1 MLNRPPPKKD
11 NYLLDVAKMI
21 SHKKTTKMW
30 HVNNLSG
37 KLFTALHEIAGGV
50 TCSLVGLL
58 VMATLLSQGKLK
70 FFFSIA

>member
-1 MLNRPPPKKD
+1 M
-11 NYLLDVAKMI
+11 DVAKII
-21 SHKKTTKMW
+21 SNKKTTKMW

-58 VMATLLSQGKLK
+58 VMATLVSRVNLNSSSL
-70 FFFSIA
+70 